1 MVTAIGVVGPLC
13 LEETGGVG
21 LSSLSMYSDV
31 GETAGVNGSSELPR
45 LEDSP
50 NVFVLDGLDGN
61 MESVPEL
68 VGKLEGNEGVAWNID
83 TRMELMGSAWA
94 VVSELIMGAE
104 PCFSVSYLP
113 LQNH

>member
-31 GETAGVNGSSELPR
+31 GETAGVNGSGELPR

-50 NVFVLDGLDGN
+50 IIFMLDGPDGN